1 MRSPALRWPAL
12 IALIVA
18 CGCGH
23 GRRSDPERK
32 PAVTPRA
39 PSVTFGGSVIR
50 MKDPKG
56 RWTFEARSAAVKGQ
70 PSEGSFT
77 LSPAD
82 CTYGEKGKE
91 PVRMRA
97 ASADVQK
104 QAGRVTLRG
113 SVAVTS
119 DGWRLDADSVTYN
132 LNTGKVVSP
141 GRSKVTYSPEAG
153 QRSQSLGGRGA
164 QR

>member
-1 MRSPALRWPAL
+1 MRSPALCWPAL
-12 IALIVA
+12 IVLLAA

-23 GRRSDPERK
+23 GRRPDPEN
-32 PAVTPRA
+32 PAVPPQA
-39 PSVTFGGSVIR
+39 PSVRFGGSVIR
-50 MKDPKG
+50 MADPKG
-56 RWTFEARSAAVKGQ
+56 RWTFEARSAAVKLQ
-70 PSEGSFT
+70 SSEGPFT

-82 CTYGEKGKE
+82 CTYGEKGKA

-97 ASADVQK
+97 EVADVQK
-104 QAGRVTLRG
+104 RAGRVTLRG
-113 SVAVTS
+113 SVVVSS

-141 GRSKVTYSPEAG
+141 GRSKVTYSPEAA

>member
-1 MRSPALRWPAL
+1 MRLLALPWPAL
-12 IALIVA
+12 IILLAA

-23 GRRSDPERK
+23 GRRPDLEKEPTA
-32 PAVTPRA
+32 PPRT
-39 PSVTFGGSVIR
+39 PSVEFGGSVIR
-50 MKDPKG
+50 MADTKG
-56 RWTFEARSAAVKGQ
+56 RWTFEARSAAVKAQ
-70 PSEGSFT
+70 SSEGPFA

-82 CTYGEKGKE
+82 CTYVEKGKQ

-97 ASADVQK
+97 ESADVQK

-113 SVAVTS
+113 SVVVTS
-119 DGWRLDADSVTYN
+119 DGWRLDADSVTYD

-141 GRSKVTYSPEAG
+141 GRTKVTYSPETA
-153 QRSQSLGGRGA
+153 QRSRPFGGGGA